1 MAGSS
6 GGHATALI
14 AGAAIAASPKNVTP
28 CKENVH
34 AGLERFA
41 EAVANLPAIRIAPKN
56 TPLFG
61 EHLGDLHS
69 VCGRA
74 LANLVAAAP

>member
-1 MAGSS
+1 MSAS
-6 GGHATALI
+6 GV
-14 AGAAIAASPKNVTP
+14 SPRPQANRQP
-28 CKENVH
+28 ENRF
-34 AGLERFA
+34 AGL
-41 EAVANLPAIRIAPKN
+41 APEK
-56 TPLFG
+56 TALFG